1 MDWYRWAC
9 ARWRDQVAHAP
20 AAAPQTTPTKRPRA
34 AGESPFKAT
43 SPLATLP
50 AAAQEK
56 LLAEFEDSSSDEE
69 DDEVEEDETE
79 EQGAEEGPAEEPEAD
94 GALFTC
100 PNTTNIP
107 PSDYTLD
114 PLPAAPE
121 PKTEGRRSRTDWLA
135 APVIAILKATSLEDP
150 EPASR
155 ASCGSNERRTR
166 RSAQGR
172 RSTGSPCPRD

>member
-1 MDWYRWAC
+1 MASFDRR
-9 ARWRDQVAHAP
+9 ARLQAP
-20 AAAPQTTPTKRPRA
+20 ATSRLLPAAPATRAAATSRRAIDLTVMYIASRAPPAAPQTTPTKRPRA

-50 AAAQEK
+50 AAAQEE

-107 PSDYTLD
+107 PSDYAG
-114 PLPAAPE
+114 PLAGGA
-121 PKTEGRRSRTDWLA
+121 GA
-135 APVIAILKATSLEDP
+135 
-150 EPASR
+150 
-155 ASCGSNERRTR
+155 
-166 RSAQGR
+166 
-172 RSTGSPCPRD
+172 

>member
-9 ARWRDQVAHAP
+9 ARWCDQLARAP
-20 AAAPQTTPTKRPRA
+20 PAAPQTTPTKRPRA

-50 AAAQEK
+50 AAAQEE

-150 EPASR
+150 ENMFYR
-155 ASCGSNERRTR
+155 LFYIMVVCE
-166 RSAQGR
+166 
-172 RSTGSPCPRD
+172 